1 MPTLWDTRTEAD
13 ASDTPP
19 VHGATEAD
27 NQRIID
33 DLKGFM
39 TAARLLGEP
48 RLARIYVY
56 VCYYGP
62 TTIGDAIE
70 TLDLKRAT
78 TYDDVET
85 LERMGV
91 IERETD
97 ERPHQLSANP
107 FAFVEQDSFAVTPTV
122 LHAIARTEF
131 DQDVEYFYNRYGR
144 AALVGAVHA
153 AGRHYAGQFTKRM
166 AARELDVQPVEGIAI
181 VDALAPVLAA
191 GREFDPYFASL
202 FPEIADEITPDVDVA
217 EPAPTPRDPDV
228 PEDAENDG

>member
-1 MPTLWDTRTEAD
+1 MPTLWDTRAGEGP
-13 ASDTPP
+13 SSTPSI
-19 VHGATEAD
+19 HGATGAD

-33 DLKGFM
+33 DLEGFM
-39 TAARLLGEP
+39 TAARLLEEP

-62 TTIGDAIE
+62 TTIADIVE

-122 LHAIARTEF
+122 LHAVARTEF

-144 AALVGAVHA
+144 AALVAAVHA
-153 AGRHYAGQFTKRM
+153 AGLHYAGRSTKRM
-166 AARELDVQPVEGIAI
+166 VARQLDVQPVEGIAI
-181 VDALAPVLAA
+181 VDALGPVLAA
-191 GREFDPYFASL
+191 GREFDPYFPSL
-202 FPEIADEITPDVDVA
+202 FPETADEIDPDVDVA
-217 EPAPTPRDPDV
+217 NPVPTRPD
-228 PEDAENDG
+228 PEDARKDG